1 VLWCLPSRRRRVDFE
16 VTITAFCTADEAFRL
31 VSDPLNWPRYFPEME
46 VEPPRAPMGVGSVI
60 RERVREGRGVLEAQE
75 TVIAFEPARQFGTAL
90 VGAAGEGVYEF
101 EATDGMTEIIYR
113 SHHMLTIEQSI
124 LGGALNREVLVARL
138 VALRMAGMERIKR
151 LLEAEPARPV

>member
-1 VLWCLPSRRRRVDFE
+1 
-16 VTITAFCTADEAFRL
+16 
-31 VSDPLNWPRYFPEME
+31 
-46 VEPPRAPMGVGSVI
+46 
-60 RERVREGRGVLEAQE
+60 
-75 TVIAFEPARQFGTAL
+75 
-90 VGAAGEGVYEF
+90 VYEF

-151 LLEAEPARPV
+151 LLEAEPARPGIISRLP